1 MMDRIGYETTQTV
14 HYFQIDGSRSM
25 TPAALLSA
33 LQEMAISHSDS
44 LGFSVQYNLAHHCFW
59 SVVNWHLKLYRMPKY
74 NETITLQTWSDKFA
88 RFQANRSFFLFDEN
102 GNKLLDGISR
112 WIFMDSEKRKP
123 ANVPADMVEKYHS
136 GQVSAIEGEKFFMP
150 KTPAG
155 RLICVRDFVVTRR
168 DTDTNGHANNVKY
181 LEWMMDDIPDAIYE
195 DMTLKDIRI
204 VYRKEC
210 LRGDT
215 VTIKTYLQDTENG
228 KEIESFLYEG
238 ETIVAQVITLWA

>member
-33 LQEMAISHSDS
+33 LQEMALSHSAS
-44 LGFSVQYNLAHHCFW
+44 LGFSVQYNLTHHCFW

-112 WIFMDSEKRKP
+112 WIFMDSDNR
-123 ANVPADMVEKYHS
+123 
-136 GQVSAIEGEKFFMP
+136 
-150 KTPAG
+150 
-155 RLICVRDFVVTRR
+155 
-168 DTDTNGHANNVKY
+168 
-181 LEWMMDDIPDAIYE
+181 
-195 DMTLKDIRI
+195 
-204 VYRKEC
+204 
-210 LRGDT
+210 
-215 VTIKTYLQDTENG
+215 
-228 KEIESFLYEG
+228 
-238 ETIVAQVITLWA
+238 

>member
-44 LGFSVQYNLAHHCFW
+44 LGFSVQYNLTHHCFW

-102 GNKLLDGISR
+102 GNKLLDGN
-112 WIFMDSEKRKP
+112 FPLDFHGFRK
-123 ANVPADMVEKYHS
+123 
-136 GQVSAIEGEKFFMP
+136 
-150 KTPAG
+150 
-155 RLICVRDFVVTRR
+155 
-168 DTDTNGHANNVKY
+168 
-181 LEWMMDDIPDAIYE
+181 
-195 DMTLKDIRI
+195 
-204 VYRKEC
+204 
-210 LRGDT
+210 
-215 VTIKTYLQDTENG
+215 TEACQRACG
-228 KEIESFLYEG
+228 YG
-238 ETIVAQVITLWA
+238 

>member
-44 LGFSVQYNLAHHCFW
+44 LGFSVQYNLTHHCFW

-155 RLICVRDFVVTRR
+155 RLICTRDFVVTRR

-181 LEWMMDDIPDAIYE
+181 LEWVMDDIPDAIYE

-228 KEIESFLYEG
+228 RR
-238 ETIVAQVITLWA
+238 

>member
-44 LGFSVQYNLAHHCFW
+44 LGFSVQYNLTHHCFW

-136 GQVSAIEGEKFFMP
+136 GQVSAIEGEKFLCL
-150 KTPAG
+150 KHRQAG
-155 RLICVRDFVVTRR
+155 
-168 DTDTNGHANNVKY
+168 
-181 LEWMMDDIPDAIYE
+181 
-195 DMTLKDIRI
+195 
-204 VYRKEC
+204 
-210 LRGDT
+210 
-215 VTIKTYLQDTENG
+215 
-228 KEIESFLYEG
+228 
-238 ETIVAQVITLWA
+238 